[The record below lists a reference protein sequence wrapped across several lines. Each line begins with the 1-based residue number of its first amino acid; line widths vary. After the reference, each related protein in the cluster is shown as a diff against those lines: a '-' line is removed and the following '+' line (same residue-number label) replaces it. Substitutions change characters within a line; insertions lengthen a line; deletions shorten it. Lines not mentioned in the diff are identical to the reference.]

1 VLRFDTIPQPWLR
14 GQVKRFLRWRIS
26 TAKSYHQINRD
37 STALQRLADAFT
49 AQAGPDA
56 EPGQFTRATIEA
68 YLSLLVERGLG
79 PASRGYDLSSVRSFL
94 RAVRRHDWTPELPH
108 SADIFPGDRPRLPEA
123 APRSL
128 PEFVMGLRT
137 PGRLPGLDS
146 TRWRR
151 AAVPTLRRR
160 APVRAARPSVVHA
173 KRHQAAWEL
182 DADVWTDAVQLN
194 QQLCDLA
201 MLYLLSYSG
210 EYVDPVSTRYAADA
224 HPRPL
229 GSHLTS

>member
-1 VLRFDTIPQPWLR
+1 
-14 GQVKRFLRWRIS
+14 
-26 TAKSYHQINRD
+26 
-37 STALQRLADAFT
+37 
-49 AQAGPDA
+49 
-56 EPGQFTRATIEA
+56 
-68 YLSLLVERGLG
+68 
-79 PASRGYDLSSVRSFL
+79 
-94 RAVRRHDWTPELPH
+94 
-108 SADIFPGDRPRLPEA
+108 
-123 APRSL
+123 
-128 PEFVMGLRT
+128 
-137 PGRLPGLDS
+137 
-146 TRWRR
+146 
-151 AAVPTLRRR
+151 VPTLRRR

-210 EYVDPVSTRYAADA
+210 EYVDPVSARYAADA